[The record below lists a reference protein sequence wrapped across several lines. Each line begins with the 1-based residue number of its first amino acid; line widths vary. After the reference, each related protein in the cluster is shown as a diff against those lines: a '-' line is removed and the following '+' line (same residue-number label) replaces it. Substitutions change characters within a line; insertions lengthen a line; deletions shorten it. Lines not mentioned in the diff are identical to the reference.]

1 MSRRAFLKNTALTSL
16 GLTAFGLLDA
26 QAISFSQSLPKVNR
40 KRIED
45 RIQALAKFGLDENG
59 QGYRVAYTKGDI
71 EGRKW
76 LMDLMQKAGLN
87 PRIDAGGNIIGIRAG
102 KNPALKPIAFGSH
115 IDMVPDGGNYD
126 GTLGSLSALEV
137 IEVLDENK
145 ITTAHPLEVIV
156 FGNEEGGL
164 IGSKAMVGKLSQA
177 GLEQISQ
184 SGLVMGEGIRAIG
197 GNPADIGSAERKKG
211 DLHAWLELHIE
222 QGGILDSENLQIG
235 VVEGIVGILDCE
247 ITVEGFANH
256 AGTTPM
262 KLRKD
267 ALLAA
272 SKLTVAVNEVINSFP
287 GTQVGTVG
295 KIEAFPGAYNV
306 VPGKVS
312 MGLEIRDLSFE
323 KIEMLLGEIEKRAQV
338 IAAETKTSIH
348 FRREPSFNLPALTD
362 SEVQEKINASA
373 KALGLKTK
381 YMQSGAGH
389 DTQQI
394 SLIAPVGMIF
404 VPSVGGISHSPNEFT
419 KGEDMENGANVLLHT
434 ILALDQ
440 LGS

>member
-1 MSRRAFLKNTALTSL
+1 MKRRTFIKNTSLTGL
-16 GLTAFGLLDA
+16 GMA
-26 QAISFSQSLPKVNR
+26 AIGPVLGNPKVLLPNDLR
-40 KRIED
+40 VNGKRIES
-45 RIQALAKFGLDENG
+45 RIFELAKFGRDENG
-59 QGYRVAYTKGDI
+59 RGYRVGYTQGDI
-71 EGRKW
+71 EGRAW
-76 LMDLMQKAGLN
+76 FMDLMKNAGLN
-87 PRIDAGGNIIGIRAG
+87 PSIDAGGNIIGKRNG
-102 KNPALKPIAFGSH
+102 KNPTLKPIAFGSH
-115 IDMVPDGGNYD
+115 LDMVPDGGNYD
-126 GTLGSLSALEV
+126 GTLGCLSALEV
-137 IEVLDENK
+137 IEILNENK
-145 ITTAHPLEVIV
+145 IETTHPLEVIV
-156 FGNEEGGL
+156 FANEEGGL
-164 IGSKAMVGKLSQA
+164 IGSKAMVGKLTKE

-197 GNPADIGSAERKKG
+197 GNPEKIASAERKKG

-222 QGGILDSENLQIG
+222 QGGILESENLQIG

-272 SKLTVAVNEVINSFP
+272 SKLTVSVNEVINSFP

-306 VPGKVS
+306 VPGKVM

-323 KIEMLLGEIEKRAQV
+323 KIEMLLTEIQKRAHA
-338 IAAETKTSIH
+338 IAEETKTSIT

-362 SEVQEKINASA
+362 ASVQQKIQESA
-373 KALGLKTK
+373 VALGLKAK
-381 YMQSGAGH
+381 HMQSGAGH

-419 KGEDMENGANVLLHT
+419 KAEDMTNGANVLLQS
-434 ILALDQ
+434 ILSIDQ
-440 LGS
+440 S

>member
-16 GLTAFGLLDA
+16 GLTAFGLLDV
-26 QAISFSQSLPKVNR
+26 QAISFFQSLPMVNR

-45 RIQALAKFGLDENG
+45 RIQELAKFGLDENG
-59 QGYRVAYTKGDI
+59 HGYRVAYTEGDI
-71 EGRKW
+71 AGRKW
-76 LMDLMQKAGLN
+76 MMDLMQKAGLN
-87 PRIDAGGNIIGIRAG
+87 PRIDAGGNIIGSRAG

-137 IEVLDENK
+137 IEVLNEKK
-145 ITTAHPLEVIV
+145 ITTTHPLEVIV

-197 GNPADIGSAERKKG
+197 GNPADIASAERKKG

-222 QGGILDSENLQIG
+222 QGGILESENLQIG

-323 KIEMLLGEIEKRAQV
+323 KIEMLLGEIEKRAQA
-338 IAAETKTSIH
+338 IAEETKTSIH

-362 SEVQEKINASA
+362 LGVQEKINASA